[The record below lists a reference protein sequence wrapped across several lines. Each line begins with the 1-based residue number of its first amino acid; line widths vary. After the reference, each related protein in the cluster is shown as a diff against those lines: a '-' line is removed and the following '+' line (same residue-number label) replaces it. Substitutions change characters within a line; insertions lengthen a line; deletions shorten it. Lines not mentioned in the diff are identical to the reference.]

1 MARFKLVLGFLL
13 LSITTVM
20 GQNRDLMGD
29 KEFQELNKLNPAFTG
44 VLNKLR
50 ILGNASENYD
60 IGLETRLF
68 KSANHLGFY
77 MTYDDIENLDRKS
90 FNLTY
95 ARDFDV
101 KEKLQFKL
109 GANLDYQVKIFHN
122 DSQLFKNFT
131 FKDFNGFE
139 YEVDSLNAGDFKAE
153 SKLFDLHVGGSML
166 YRNLVLGIA
175 LNHVNRP
182 DFSVQEGVKEKA
194 NIAMN
199 AHLMGFFSLGK
210 TITVIPTGIYA
221 MQKDD
226 VFSSYGVSLNRK
238 NVTLSGQY
246 ETLNDQTGYDF
257 GITYRF
263 KKRHLLNVSYRN
275 NLATTNNQKDGT
287 FSATIN
293 SNIFKPKQ
301 ELEGVLDKIKALY

>member
-1 MARFKLVLGFLL
+1 MVRFKIFLMTMV
-13 LSITTVM
+13 LSIATISA
-20 GQNRDLMGD
+20 QNRDLMGD

-50 ILGNASENYD
+50 ILGNVSQKYD

-77 MTYDDIENLDRKS
+77 MTFDDIENLNRKS
-90 FNLTY
+90 FNFTY

-109 GANLDYQVKIFHN
+109 GANLNYQVKIFHN

-139 YEVDSLNAGDFKAE
+139 YEVDSLNAKDFRTE

-166 YRNLVLGIA
+166 YKNLVLGVS

-182 DFSVQEGVKEKA
+182 DISVQSSIKEKA
-194 NIAMN
+194 NLAVN
-199 AHLMGFFSLGK
+199 AHLMGFFTLGK
-210 TITVIPTGIYA
+210 LVTVIPTGVYA
-221 MQKDD
+221 IQKDD
-226 VFSSYGVSLNRK
+226 VFSSYGISLNK
-238 NVTLSGQY
+238 NNFTLSGQY
-246 ETLNDQTGYDF
+246 ESLNKETGYDV

-263 KKRHLLNVSYRN
+263 KKRHLLNVSYRT
-275 NLATTNNQKDGT
+275 NLATTGLQQDGI

-293 SNIFKPKQ
+293 SNIFKPKK
-301 ELEGVLDKIKALY
+301 ELEGILDKIKALY